1 MTATTRLT
9 TATTTTTPRGNHS
22 PFEACRGLERRELLD
37 EPQRRLVLG
46 EDGRVV
52 RARVQ
57 GHRPVAVVGG
67 GRGATVGVAE
77 LPSATRVLRCA
88 GHDRI
93 VFERRRTRLEPNL
106 TRLALT

>member
-1 MTATTRLT
+1 MTTTTRLT

-37 EPQRRLVLG
+37 ELQRRLVLG

-52 RARVQ
+52 RVRVQ

-67 GRGATVGVAE
+67 VSGGGGE
-77 LPSATRVLRCA
+77 LA
-88 GHDRI
+88 GLFFWGGGGLGW
-93 VFERRRTRLEPNL
+93 V
-106 TRLALT
+106 